1 MISHEPYC
9 APSLPTLPVVRPISH
24 KGLSD
29 FTSFMPDQTSPAR
42 G

>member
-9 APSLPTLPVVRPISH
+9 APSPPTSPVVRPISH